1 MTGKEDAVH
10 IYTSKDMCV
19 HTHTHTHT
27 MEYYSAIEKNESMS
41 FVVTWI
47 NLEIIKLSEAN
58 QTEEQIYDLTY
69 VGSKKMVKMN
79 LLYKTELDSQTQKT
93 SLQLPK
99 QKGWGRDNLEAWH

>member
-19 HTHTHTHT
+19 HTHTHT